1 MRQIRITWSSQTG
14 VKKMELVAVIKALA
28 DDTRIRILNLLQ
40 ESELCVGEIERLLN
54 LSQSNVS
61 RHLARL
67 KSANVIICEKRGQ
80 RVHYRLNKGIF
91 KKYPF
96 IQQIIDAELNKIEQ
110 CIGDIKKLREYQQEG
125 SLICSSI

>member
-1 MRQIRITWSSQTG
+1 
-14 VKKMELVAVIKALA
+14 MELVTVIKALA

-40 ESELCVGEIERLLN
+40 ENELCVGEIERLLN

-67 KSANVIICEKRGQ
+67 KNVNVIVCEKRGQ
-80 RVHYRLNKGIF
+80 RVHYRLNEGIF

-96 IQQIIDAELNKIEQ
+96 IQQIIDAELDKIEQ
-110 CIGDIKKLREYQQEG
+110 CIGDIRKLQEYQQEG
-125 SLICSSI
+125 GLICSSI